1 MWEAILDA
9 FLDTLK
15 ALPVLYLVYLLVAF
29 FSHKNCSKKLFSKRA
44 TGPLVA
50 SALGQIPQC
59 GFSSAMADL
68 YSKKAI
74 TVGTLVAVFIATSDE
89 ALPLMFSRPD
99 QWLTILLVVGIK
111 FVAAMA
117 CGYLIDLILYKRQK
131 VEPVAITE
139 KCECEI
145 SHEEAEKADHSS
157 HAHCHDHCCADN
169 IFLHALKH
177 ALSIAL
183 YMLIASIIINLL
195 VYFIGL
201 DTIQTI
207 FVTDSA
213 FQPLLLALMGLIPNC
228 AVSVLIVEL
237 FFSNVITF
245 SSMIAGLCSGAGL
258 GMIVLFTKN
267 KNLKQNLGI
276 LGLTFASAVAVGYIC
291 FLIELAL

>member
-111 FVAAMA
+111 FVAAVA
-117 CGYLIDLILYKRQK
+117 CGYLIDLILYKSQK

-145 SHEEAEKADHSS
+145 SHEEAEKAGHSS